1 MERILDGFQV
11 VQFIQRAI
19 KDRRS
24 QILDLLEAGNLTS
37 MEQYKY
43 LMGEMTALTYMSQEL
58 SGLLE
63 QQEQQND

>member
-11 VQFIQRAI
+11 VQFIQRTI

-43 LMGEMTALTYMSQEL
+43 LMGETTALTYISQEL